1 MVTGQFAPSQLS
13 RRWLANFLFLLVY
26 LHQQKNCQKLRVKRN
41 EIFKGMLGVM
51 WSMLISSNISEILR
65 KSSPNN
71 IRNKKLFLCSVN
83 WEKFY
88 FEDKQENKIIAIN
101 SCVSLFLFQMNR
113 ESFINNSFFKTISSQ
128 DRLTEGV

>member
-51 WSMLISSNISEILR
+51 WSMLISSNISYVLR

-71 IRNKKLFLCSVN
+71 IQNKKLFLCSVN

-88 FEDKQENKIIAIN
+88 FEDKQENNIIAIN